1 MKRFSKLLAT
11 ILAVVIT
18 VSTVLSVPFS
28 VVAQTDPINLVPLWA
43 DEYAV
48 LNGDGYKISDTNPD
62 DGSYERARYYD
73 WNTTSESS
81 SHHLV
86 GGIGTRHVTRLA
98 NNSGVLQTADDI
110 IANGFKNVYDG
121 TDNEYSQCLP
131 YVTFYVI
138 APEDG
143 YYDFHLAYNGSGFGD
158 KGGYNIVYSV
168 NDKYA
173 VKGTT
178 RTAGGYYIDENR
190 VKLAKGMNFIRV
202 ITVTADQAGNGGLW
216 NNIHAAWVDPRLE
229 GVKKTDATAKNIN
242 NLRTTS
248 KYKAWGYQVGT
259 VATDVSGGTLNG
271 TKYDVSY
278 ISETNWTNWNANS
291 TEYTGITTSVFNES
305 VTYTQNGNYYKAST
319 KYPRFSRTIYA
330 PMDGYYDIRMQA
342 YGMSS
347 SSVTTLTFPLIV
359 NGEVYLKTNKFTDAG
374 DADYTA
380 SVNHSVYLNAGK
392 NVVTFFA
399 PYGFSSGWCNIN
411 TLQISGLLTDSS
423 PANQLDP
430 KNMTGEPKSPAFT
443 APTSA
448 ETSTDSGYIYASEI
462 ANYRGIDVRSTTN
475 PSDGY
480 NELHRDDRYQRAT
493 TNFTTTGGV
502 GGLNEVAKYERDLQT
517 LESIQTDG
525 FLNKT
530 RMPYV
535 TYQLNVPTTGDYDI
549 ETVYS
554 VALLE
559 PYSYENYF
567 AVVSANDKQFEKAY
581 FSHYENCYHC
591 DKEGGTYTGN
601 GGTDFHHSKSTVRV
615 HLEAGRNIVRVILA
629 VGETAPMMAWADFEA
644 IRLKGPSKV
653 TALDSPTVTVNP
665 ATQGT
670 LARYQTS
677 NMTETDYEGYSVT
690 DIVGEKKVSGH
701 NIIHSATYGLYDEI
715 ISIGDMGVFPNFSIK
730 INAPAN
736 GYYDIDLMIDYAKKY
751 YIGKHAVFI
760 DGVMHEYYMQDTT
773 NQLFENRANLSM
785 YLTAGDHIIT
795 VTCPTEYEYIYGQE
809 IWTDFGNMYLYG
821 GLTYVSKPT
830 TNEVIKQRVN
840 VQCLEAEQFAF
851 ASNDIEDTAQ
861 PYSASSAQSV
871 VGRGNWD
878 RGNAQSYGTLSTYF
892 DSSNMRY
899 ITFMVEAP
907 ANGTYEITPG
917 YYLHNPTTNYYITVL
932 VNGKDTYKQ
941 NFAFRENATHRN
953 YRCYNS
959 ASMNVN
965 LVKGVNTITILQG
978 VYGNNETSHNGTAV
992 SDCYFNFDYL
1002 DIDDG
1007 LVGIPVHRDDNF
1019 NYDSNQK
1026 VTVIKGGDTSKIYT
1040 TGYTRGANTPET
1052 GDEWTHNGNTLLETN
1067 TWIMQG
1073 NQYRGKYSTLKA
1085 DQITLGNLATQTT
1098 TNGTTTYAGIPYI
1111 SFTVRADK
1119 PGYYDVVAHFRQNTS
1134 GMAFGTYDQ
1143 PYYISAIVD
1152 GQARAVGFEID
1163 TSNGHDFTGS
1173 NFVDSATS
1181 AAKWYRANRI
1191 EFCPYLTEG
1200 EHTIVLTAPCAPSS
1214 PLNSSITHNGV
1225 TTTISNYYDH
1235 LNYGDI
1241 ELFGGLTVVTPQN
1254 PKNDT
1259 LLTSASYRQTI
1270 LEQLSDL
1277 AAQTTDLTTG
1287 KKITAAIARV
1297 QALSLTGTLATDK
1310 VAIDNAAKIDNYYDD
1325 LNDPEPEAFH
1335 NARGAAS
1342 SAAIAIK
1349 NDYSYTNPQ
1358 GNVTIFE
1365 DSDTVTDLIDA
1376 AIRVIQR
1383 TEYNEAGTYS
1393 YNGTTYNSYQEYFD
1407 AILAKLNT
1415 DVIAQKQTEFDA
1427 YKADKVAATNAYVE
1441 ANYKNHSQYQKI
1453 LQIVEEMY
1461 STTTYDTTQPVT
1473 VSAKQ
1478 VDAIYL
1484 TVRGNIDQMIADYN
1498 DFEAYR
1504 KLCHDTKAP
1513 QKKVTSGD
1521 DPLTAAT
1528 ETNYVDPYSVDVAIG
1543 DTQTEINAYVYDF
1556 GLDLDPSKTTLE
1568 ENKAKLDEMLANL
1581 ETTANTYRTNRY
1593 YQSGTWVQYQV
1604 KNQVAATGQAYVR
1617 LFFEIDK
1624 DLNDYLDYGFYF
1636 SFKDDKY
1643 STPTDPMKMSFKDL
1657 EIESIKAQTGSGAS
1671 TAAEGDLEEIEYYY
1685 PYEYDRSGTSTHFVY
1700 VYFIIPVEMF
1710 GIDYYFQAYTVD
1722 KNGEY
1727 LGKMKTLDLD
1737 TKYASIMK

>member
-1 MKRFSKLLAT
+1 MKKFSKLLAT

-28 VVAQTDPINLVPLWA
+28 VVAQTDPVNLVPLWA
-43 DEYAV
+43 DTYAV
-48 LNGDGYKISDTNPD
+48 LNGDGYSVSSGEK
-62 DGSYERARYYD
+62 ARQYD
-73 WNTTSESS
+73 YGTTGAVSS
-81 SHHLV
+81 THYLI
-86 GGIGTRHVTRLA
+86 GGIGDRHTIRMRNYPDVF
-98 NNSGVLQTADDI
+98 QTFADI
-110 IANGFKNVYDG
+110 QANGFKNVYDE
-121 TDNEYSQCLP
+121 TDGEHSQCLP
-131 YVTFYVI
+131 YATFYVI
-138 APEDG
+138 APENG
-143 YYDFHLAYNGSGFGD
+143 YYDFQVAYNGGNFENASGGHFMT
-158 KGGYNIVYSV
+158 YSV

-173 VKGTT
+173 VKGTA
-178 RTAGGYYIDENR
+178 RTAGGYYVDKIR
-190 VKLAKGMNFIRV
+190 LKFAKGMNFVRV
-202 ITVTADQAGNGGLW
+202 LPLVKDFSTASPSIW
-216 NNIHAAWVDPRLE
+216 CNIHAAWVDPRLE
-229 GVKKTDATAKNIN
+229 GVKKTDSTPKNIN

-248 KYKAWGYQVGT
+248 KYKAWPYKLGDK
-259 VATDVSGGTLNG
+259 ATDVSGGSLNG
-271 TKYDVSY
+271 KVYDVSY
-278 ISETNWTNWNANS
+278 MSETNVSSWAPSS
-291 TEYTGITTSVFNES
+291 TDYQSLSTSVFSEN
-305 VTYTQNGNYYKAST
+305 VTYSEYGTTEVRGTAST

-347 SSVTTLTFPLIV
+347 SSTITLTFPLIV
-359 NGEVYLKTNKFTDAG
+359 NGEVFLKTNKFTNSN
-374 DADYTA
+374 ADYTA

-399 PYGFSSGWCNIN
+399 PYGSFGGYCNISY
-411 TLQISGLLTDSS
+411 LQISGLLTDSS
-423 PANQLDP
+423 PNNQLDP
-430 KNMTGEPKSPAFT
+430 KNMTSQPK
-443 APTSA
+443 APTFTGINSS
-448 ETSTDSGYIYASEI
+448 ETSTDSDYIYASDI
-462 ANYRGIDVRSTTN
+462 ANWSGVDVRSTTN
-475 PSDGY
+475 PNDGY
-480 NELHRDDRYQRAT
+480 NELHRDTAYKRAT
-493 TNFTTTGGV
+493 TGFTTTGGV
-502 GGLNEVAKYERDLQT
+502 GGVNEIHRYVRDLQT

-535 TYQLNVPTTGDYDI
+535 TYQLNVPTAGDYDI
-549 ETVYS
+549 ETIYS
-554 VALLE
+554 VSLIE

-581 FSHYENCYHC
+581 FSHYATNCYHC
-591 DKEGGTYTGN
+591 KKEGGSFDGN
-601 GGTDFHHSKSTVRV
+601 GTNDLEHHHSQSTVRV
-615 HLEAGRNIVRVILA
+615 HLEAGRNIVRIILA
-629 VGETAPMMAWADFEA
+629 VGETAPMVSWANFEA

-653 TALDSPTVTVNP
+653 TALASPAVVVNP
-665 ATQGT
+665 ATQAT
-670 LARYQTS
+670 LASYQTS

-690 DIVGEKKVSGH
+690 DIVGAKKVSGH
-701 NIIHSATYGLYDEI
+701 NIVSPSEYGLYDEI
-715 ISIGDMGVFPNFSIK
+715 ISIGDMGVFPNFSVR

-736 GYYDIDLMIDYAKKY
+736 GYYDIDLMIDYAQKY

-785 YLTAGDHIIT
+785 YLTAGNHIIT
-795 VTCPTEYEYIYGQE
+795 VTCPTEYEYMYGRK
-809 IWTDFGNMYLYG
+809 IWTDFGNMTLYG

-830 TNEVIKQRVN
+830 TKEVIQQRVN

-851 ASNDIEDTAQ
+851 ASNDIQDTAQ
-861 PYSASSAQSV
+861 PYTAASGQSV
-871 VGRGNWD
+871 MGRNNWD
-878 RGNAQSYGTLSTYF
+878 RDHAQSYGTLSTYF

-917 YYLHNPTTNYYITVL
+917 YYLHYPTTDYYITVL

-941 NFAFRENATHRN
+941 NFAFRENAIHRN

-978 VYGNNETSHNGTAV
+978 VKGNNEVSHNGKPV

-1026 VTVIKGGDTSKIYT
+1026 VTVIKGGDTSKVYT
-1040 TGYTRGANTPET
+1040 TGYTSAANT
-1052 GDEWTHNGNTLLETN
+1052 GDKADKWTHNGNNLTN
-1067 TWIMQG
+1067 ANSWIIQG
-1073 NQYRGKYSTLKA
+1073 NQYSGKYSTLYA
-1085 DQITLGNLATQTT
+1085 DKITLGNLATETT
-1098 TNGTTTYAGIPYI
+1098 SNGTTTYAGIPYI
-1111 SFTVRADK
+1111 SFTVKADK
-1119 PGYYDVVAHFRQNTS
+1119 PGYYDVVAHFRQDTA
-1134 GMAFGTYDQ
+1134 GMTFGTNDQ
-1143 PYYISAIVD
+1143 PHYISAIVD
-1152 GQARAVGFEID
+1152 GQAQMVGFEID

-1173 NFVDSATS
+1173 NFVDANTS
-1181 AAKWYRANRI
+1181 AAKWYRSNRI

-1200 EHTIVLTAPCAPSS
+1200 EHTIVLTAPCAPSYT
-1214 PLNSSITHNGV
+1214 PAG
-1225 TTTISNYYDH
+1225 TTTYTNYYG
-1235 LNYGDI
+1235 LMNYGDI

-1259 LLTSASYRQTI
+1259 LLTSASYRQNV

-1297 QALSLTGTLATDK
+1297 QALSLTGNLATDMA
-1310 VAIDNAAKIDNYYDD
+1310 AINNAAKIDNYYDD
-1325 LNDPEPEAFH
+1325 LNDPEPEAFY

-1365 DSDTVTDLIDA
+1365 DSDTVTNLIDT

-1393 YNGTTYNSYQEYFD
+1393 YNDTTYDSYQEYFD

-1427 YKADKVAATNAYVE
+1427 YKADKITATH
-1441 ANYKNHSQYQKI
+1441 NYINENYADDYSEQELAGI
-1453 LQIVEEMY
+1453 RDIVDKMFA
-1461 STTTYDTTQPVT
+1461 STIYDTTQPVT

-1484 TVRGNIDQMIADYN
+1484 TVRDNIDQMIADYN

-1504 KLCHDTKAP
+1504 ILCRDTYAP

-1604 KNQVAATGQAYVR
+1604 KNQVEATGQAYVR

-1636 SFKDDKY
+1636 SFKDDTY
-1643 STPTDPMKMSFKDL
+1643 SIPTDPMKMSFKDL
-1657 EIESIKAQTGSGAS
+1657 EIESIKAQTGSSAS
-1671 TAAEGDLEEIEYYY
+1671 PSAEGDLEEIKYYY

-1727 LGKMKTLDLD
+1727 LGKMKTLDLNK
-1737 TKYASIMK
+1737 KYGLS